1 MEMLSL
7 PKNAINYVKGLICV
21 FENANCVSLSK
32 IIGCSHDSLAR
43 ILSERKLSWQTLLE
57 SFTLRIFGKLHD
69 GWLIIDDT
77 VISKRFARRIENLAW
92 VFDSKI
98 GKSIRGLNIV
108 LLAWSNGRTT
118 IPLMIKVYR
127 KADGKTKIDLAIEL
141 ISYAHLLLIEPKYVT
156 FDSWYAAEKLL
167 KKIAGYK
174 WTFATQIKKNRKLN
188 GIQIRE
194 IHRHP
199 YWMSQGELSGGIK
212 VSVVRNGKKYFA
224 TNDLTLTKK
233 EILSFYKGRWLV
245 ETIFRMLHS
254 KLGIDECESRSLHSQ
269 TAHFHL
275 CLLAYLV
282 LEKEKFITSKTIYQI
297 KRDCSFDFKKADN
310 LLFKLN
316 FQSA

>member
-1 MEMLSL
+1 METLSL
-7 PKNAINYVKGLICV
+7 SKNAINYLKGLICV

-43 ILSERKLSWQTLLE
+43 ILNERKLSWQILLE
-57 SFTLRIFGKLHD
+57 SFTLRIFGKLHG

-77 VISKRFARRIENLAW
+77 VISKRFAREIENLAW

-108 LLAWSNGRTT
+108 LIAWSDGKIT
-118 IPLMIKVYR
+118 IPLAIKVYR
-127 KADGKTKIDLAIEL
+127 KKDKKTKIDLAIEL
-141 ISYAHLLLIEPKYVT
+141 IEYSHFLLIEPKYIT
-156 FDSWYAAEKLL
+156 FDSWYAADKLL
-167 KKIAGYK
+167 KKIVGYH
-174 WTFATQIKKNRKLN
+174 WTFVTQIKKNRKIN
-188 GIQIRE
+188 GMQARE

-199 YWMSQGELSGGIK
+199 YWMSQGELSGGIM

-233 EILSFYKGRWLV
+233 EMLSFYKGRWLV

-254 KLGIDECESRSLHSQ
+254 KLGLDECESRSLHSQ
-269 TAHFHL
+269 TAHFYF

-282 LEKEKFITSKTIYQI
+282 LEKEKLVTGKTIYQI
-297 KRDCSFDFKKADN
+297 KSDCSFDFKKADS
-310 LLFKLN
+310 LLNKMI
-316 FQSA
+316 FQGA

>member
-1 MEMLSL
+1 MLSL
-7 PKNAINYVKGLICV
+7 PKNAIRYLKGLVCV

-32 IIGCSHDSLAR
+32 ISGCSHDSLAR
-43 ILSERKLSWQTLLE
+43 ILNERKLSWQTLLE
-57 SFTLRIFGKLHD
+57 SFTLRIFGKLDD

-127 KADGKTKIDLAIEL
+127 KANKKTKIDLAIEL
-141 ISYAHLLLIEPKYVT
+141 VSYAHLLLIKPKYIA
-156 FDSWYAAEKLL
+156 FDSWYAADKLL
-167 KKIAGYK
+167 KKIVGYK
-174 WTFATQIKKNRKLN
+174 WIFITQIKRNRKIN
-188 GIQIRE
+188 GVQARE
-194 IHRHP
+194 IYRHP
-199 YWMSQGELSGGIK
+199 YWISQGELSGGIMI
-212 VSVVRNGKKYFA
+212 SVVRNGKKYFA
-224 TNDLTLTKK
+224 TNDLTLAKK
-233 EILSFYKGRWLV
+233 EILSLYKGRWLV

-254 KLGIDECESRSLHSQ
+254 KLGLDQCESRSLHSQ
-269 TAHFHL
+269 TAHFHF
-275 CLLAYLV
+275 CLLAYIV
-282 LEKEKFITSKTIYQI
+282 LEKEKFITGKTIYQI

-310 LLFKLN
+310 ILNKLI

>member
-1 MEMLSL
+1 MLSL
-7 PKNAINYVKGLICV
+7 PKNTISYIKALMCV

-43 ILSERKLSWQTLLE
+43 ILNERKLSWQTLLE
-57 SFTLRIFGKLHD
+57 SFTLRIFGKLHG

-77 VISKRFARRIENLAW
+77 VISKRFARKIENLAW

-127 KADGKTKIDLAIEL
+127 KANKKTKIDLAIEL
-141 ISYAHLLLIEPKYVT
+141 ISYAHLLLINPKYIT
-156 FDSWYAAEKLL
+156 FDSWYAADKLL
-167 KKIAGYK
+167 KKIVGYK
-174 WTFATQIKKNRKLN
+174 WIFVTQIKKNRKIN
-188 GIQIRE
+188 GIQAKEVYRY
-194 IHRHP
+194 P
-199 YWMSQGELSGGIK
+199 YWMSQGELSGGIII
-212 VSVVRNGKKYFA
+212 SVVRNGKKYFA

-245 ETIFRMLHS
+245 ETVFRMLHS
-254 KLGIDECESRSLHSQ
+254 KLGLDQCESRSLHSQ
-269 TAHFHL
+269 TTHFYF
-275 CLLAYLV
+275 CLLAYIV
-282 LEKEKFITSKTIYQI
+282 LEKEKFITGKTIYQI

-310 LLFKLN
+310 ILNKLI